1 MTETTTTLK
10 SALVAAY
17 EVLRE
22 EPGFLT
28 GEDLWDAKE
37 MVKDALSLLANGGT
51 AGMDERAPAEA
62 ALPDTAV
69 ERLTRQRDAAYQA
82 LARIATAP
90 GGWTREFLMK
100 TARQALPGDPYD
112 LLIDLHRS

>member
-1 MTETTTTLK
+1 MTEPTTTLK

-17 EVLRE
+17 DVLRE

-37 MVKDALSLLANGGT
+37 MVKDALSLLANG
-51 AGMDERAPAEA
+51 AAEA
-62 ALPDTAV
+62 APADTVV
-69 ERLTRQRDAAYQA
+69 ERLTRERNAAYQA
-82 LARIATAP
+82 LALIATAP
-90 GGWTREFLMK
+90 RGWTREFLMK
-100 TARQALPGDPYD
+100 QARQALPGDPYD